1 MLWCVSAA
9 AAASIP
15 ASTGEFMDLRILIQ
29 RTKVSAAVFEH
40 SIRSAEALLISNDNP
55 VRIIRTPAILMI
67 VRISAHPQL
76 WVTVVTKG
84 WGGISP
90 GGFWNNLINLI
101 RYFLF
106 STESL
111 FLVCSLFACSALGK
125 GATALF
131 KAP

>member
-1 MLWCVSAA
+1 MLIA
-9 AAASIP
+9 
-15 ASTGEFMDLRILIQ
+15 
-29 RTKVSAAVFEH
+29 
-40 SIRSAEALLISNDNP
+40 NDNP

-67 VRISAHPQL
+67 VGTSVHPQL
-76 WVTVVTKG
+76 WVTEVTKG

-90 GGFWNNLINLI
+90 GGFWKNVINLI

-111 FLVCSLFACSALGK
+111 FLVCSLFAYSALGV